1 MKNIKIICVSLIL
14 LMLSGAG
21 VMAVTTQRENVKIA
35 LANGYEMTVLTS
47 KTKVS
52 EILSENNIVLTE
64 EEKVSPNL
72 DEELSETKKIIISN
86 KTDQEIQIAKISEE
100 GVKTSLDELL
110 KGYSPIIEKIVVEQV
125 AIPFETITKDVSEGS
140 DETRNRVIREGED
153 GLKEVTYKIKYQ
165 NDKEIE
171 KIVLSEQIIKEPVDK
186 IIQVRQVSTSR
197 AATIARADEGPV
209 APGRS
214 AGVYKITG
222 YCSCARCCGKTS
234 GRTASGTIAAAG
246 RTVAASAALPFGTQ
260 VNINGHTYTVE
271 DRGGAIKGNKID
283 IFFSTHA
290 EALAWGV
297 RYLPVE
303 IVD

>member
-52 EILSENNIVLTE
+52 EILSDNNIVLTE

-72 DEELSETKKIIISN
+72 DEELSETKKIVISN
-86 KTDQEIQIAKISEE
+86 KSDQEIQIAKISEE

-125 AIPFETITKDVSEGS
+125 AIPFETITKDISDGS

-153 GLKEVTYKIKYQ
+153 GIKEVTYKIKYQ

-197 AATIARADEGPV
+197 ATTIARTDEGPV
-209 APGRS
+209 TPGRS

-222 YCSCARCCGKTS
+222 YCSCSRCCGKTS
-234 GRTASGTIAAAG
+234 GRTASGTVATAG

-283 IFFSTHA
+283 IYFSTHA